1 MDVMRNLNM
10 REDHQSKYVSHTVDA
25 NGIAQ
30 YSSEENQVWHDLV
43 VRQLPIVTPRA
54 CKEYL
59 DGIKKLQFT
68 KDHIPQCKEISK
80 ILREATGWQLEP
92 VPALIPY
99 DHFFSL
105 IANKKFPAATFIR
118 RRDEID
124 YLQEPDIFHEIFGHC
139 PLLTNQAYANF
150 TETYGKLGQYASEE
164 DRIMLARLYWFT
176 IEFGLINTKDGL
188 RVYGGG
194 ILSSKEET
202 IYSLESP
209 DPIRKPFDVMEVLR
223 TPYRIDIK
231 QPIYYV
237 IDSFDTLF
245 HLADMDLLSLI
256 KEARKMGLHK
266 PLYKE
271 KETT

>member
-1 MDVMRNLNM
+1 MSDF
-10 REDHQSKYVSHTVDA
+10 HQSKYVSHSVDE
-25 NGIAQ
+25 NGYAT
-30 YSSEENQVWHDLV
+30 YTTDENTVWHDLV
-43 VRQLPIVTPRA
+43 TRQLPIVTPRA

-59 DGIKKLQFT
+59 DGIKKLGLT
-68 KDHIPQCKEISK
+68 KDHIPQCPEISRV
-80 ILREATGWQLEP
+80 LRETTGWQLEP

-99 DHFFSL
+99 DHFFNL

-139 PLLTNQAYANF
+139 PLLTNQAYADF
-150 TETYGKLGQYASEE
+150 TQTYGKLGQHASEE
-164 DRIMLARLYWFT
+164 DRVMLARLYWFT
-176 IEFGLINTKDGL
+176 IEFGLINTSEGV

-209 DPIRKPFDVMEVLR
+209 TPVRKPFDVLDVLR

-231 QPIYYV
+231 QPIYFV
-237 IDSFDTLF
+237 IDSFETLF
-245 HLADMDLLSLI
+245 QLADMDLLALI
-256 KEARKMGLHK
+256 REARKMGMHK
-266 PLYKE
+266 PTYNE
-271 KETT
+271 DTIS